1 MQEQNP
7 VKTWTKM
14 DLSEYEEE
22 IEQEAEQ
29 ESPPPPYP
37 AEINY
42 RVNSRSYNEHNGFK
56 CLQLQKYLI

>member
-1 MQEQNP
+1 
-7 VKTWTKM
+7 M